1 MLLKCCKCGKTV
13 EDDNVNGLK
22 YKKKSYC
29 VDCFCN
35 EFDQDEVDKHFA
47 YLTFQRIF
55 DRVPSSAEWTQRKR
69 LIKEYDWDWYK
80 IEMMLIYVYE
90 IELKEV
96 TEEYGAIG
104 ILPYY
109 EAQARKFFKERDNAM
124 SEDYEE
130 PKVIKIFGIQIKKQ
144 PKKVEFTSIDN
155 LIDWD
160 DDGEWQE

>member
-1 MLLKCCKCGKTV
+1 MKCCKCGKTV

-22 YKKKSYC
+22 YKRKNYC

-55 DRVPSSAEWTQRKR
+55 DRVPSSAEWTQMTK
-69 LIKEYDWDWYK
+69 LIKEHDWDWYK

-96 TEEYGAIG
+96 TEEHGAIG

-109 EAQARKFFKERDNAM
+109 EAQARKFFKERDNVM
-124 SEDYEE
+124 NENYEE
-130 PKVIKIFGIQIKKQ
+130 PKVIKIFGMQIKKQ

-160 DDGEWQE
+160 DNEEWQE

>member
-1 MLLKCCKCGKTV
+1 MKCCKCGKTV

-22 YKKKSYC
+22 YKRKNYC

-35 EFDQDEVDKHFA
+35 EFEQDEVDKHFA

-55 DRVPSSAEWTQRKR
+55 GRVPSSAEWTQMTR
-69 LIKEYDWDWYK
+69 LIKEHDWDWYK

-124 SEDYEE
+124 NESYEE
-130 PKVIKIFGIQIKKQ
+130 PEVIKIFGMQIKKQ

-160 DDGEWQE
+160 DDEEWQE

>member
-55 DRVPSSAEWTQRKR
+55 DRVPSSAEWTQMTR

-144 PKKVEFTSIDN
+144 PKEVHLISIDD

-160 DDGEWQE
+160 DEDDDF

>member
-55 DRVPSSAEWTQRKR
+55 DRVPSSAEWTQMTR

-160 DDGEWQE
+160 DDAEWQE

>member
-1 MLLKCCKCGKTV
+1 MT
-13 EDDNVNGLK
+13 
-22 YKKKSYC
+22 
-29 VDCFCN
+29 
-35 EFDQDEVDKHFA
+35 
-47 YLTFQRIF
+47 
-55 DRVPSSAEWTQRKR
+55 R

-160 DDGEWQE
+160 DEDDDF

>member
-55 DRVPSSAEWTQRKR
+55 DRVPSSAEWTQMTR

>member
-1 MLLKCCKCGKTV
+1 MKCCKCGKTV

-22 YKKKSYC
+22 YKRKNYC

-35 EFDQDEVDKHFA
+35 EFEQDEVDKHFA

-55 DRVPSSAEWTQRKR
+55 GRVPSSAEWTQMTR
-69 LIKEYDWDWYK
+69 LIKEHDWDWYK

-109 EAQARKFFKERDNAM
+109 EAQARKFFKERDNVM
-124 SEDYEE
+124 NEDYEE
-130 PKVIKIFGIQIKKQ
+130 PEVIKIFGMQIKKQ

-160 DDGEWQE
+160 DDEEWQE

>member
-55 DRVPSSAEWTQRKR
+55 DRVPSSAEWTQMTR

-160 DDGEWQE
+160 DEDDDF

>member
-55 DRVPSSAEWTQRKR
+55 DRVPSSAEWTQMTR
-69 LIKEYDWDWYK
+69 LIKEHDWDWYK

-109 EAQARKFFKERDNAM
+109 EAQARKFFKERDNVM
-124 SEDYEE
+124 NEDYEE
-130 PKVIKIFGIQIKKQ
+130 PKVIKIFGMQIKKQ

>member
-1 MLLKCCKCGKTV
+1 M
-13 EDDNVNGLK
+13 NGLK
-22 YKKKSYC
+22 YKRKNYC

-35 EFDQDEVDKHFA
+35 EFEQDEVDKHFA

-55 DRVPSSAEWTQRKR
+55 GRVPSSAEWTQMTR
-69 LIKEYDWDWYK
+69 LIKEHDWDWYK

-109 EAQARKFFKERDNAM
+109 EAQARKFFKERDNVM
-124 SEDYEE
+124 NEDYEE
-130 PKVIKIFGIQIKKQ
+130 PEVIKIFGMQIKKQ

-160 DDGEWQE
+160 DDEEWQE

>member
-1 MLLKCCKCGKTV
+1 MKCCKCGKIV

-35 EFDQDEVDKHFA
+35 EYDQDEVDKHFA

-55 DRVPSSAEWTQRKR
+55 GRVPSSQEWTQMTR
-69 LIKEYDWDWYK
+69 LIKEHDWDWYK

-104 ILPYY
+104 ILPFY
-109 EAQARKFFKERDNAM
+109 EAQARKFFKEQDNAM
-124 SEDYEE
+124 KSSYEE
-130 PKVIKIFGIQIKKQ
+130 PELIKLFGIQLKKQ
-144 PKKVEFTSIDN
+144 PKEVHLISIDD
-155 LIDWD
+155 LIDWSED
-160 DDGEWQE
+160 EEWQE

>member
-1 MLLKCCKCGKTV
+1 MKCCKCGKIV

-55 DRVPSSAEWTQRKR
+55 DRVPSSAEWTQMTR
-69 LIKEYDWDWYK
+69 LIKEHDWDWYK

-109 EAQARKFFKERDNAM
+109 EVQARKFFKERDNAM
-124 SEDYEE
+124 NEDYEE
-130 PKVIKIFGIQIKKQ
+130 PQVIKIFGIQIKKQ